1 MIQASISS
9 DPISGSRFRGILFGI
24 LAAVTY
30 GMNPLFTLPVYR
42 DGIQPDSVLFY
53 RYSFGVLLLGGWM
66 LFRRVSFFAALRDL
80 PLLLTGGLL
89 MASSSLFLFL
99 SYQKMDAGI
108 ASTLLFTY
116 PILTA
121 VFMALFFHEKA
132 GWGTIL
138 SIVLAVSGV
147 RILCRSGE
155 GAVLNMTGVL
165 FVFLSSLSYA
175 IYLVSVKVT
184 RMKQFSPELLT
195 FYSILFGF
203 PLFLVRLDFGA
214 ALQPISTPLSWVC
227 VLSLGLFPTI
237 VSLAAT
243 ASAIRLIGPTST
255 AILGALEPATAVFF
269 GILVFGEPLT
279 IRLIFGLILIGSAA
293 VLCALDGKQTPAC
306 HAVPAETKETKE
318 TH

>member
-1 MIQASISS
+1 MSLSENSVPVSELPGADVQDPEFASA
-9 DPISGSRFRGILFGI
+9 GRFRGILLGI

-53 RYSFGVLLLGGWM
+53 RYGFGILVLGLWM
-66 LFRRVSFFAALRDL
+66 LIRRISFAVPLRDL
-80 PLLLTGGLL
+80 PLLLFGGIL
-89 MASSSLFLFL
+89 AACSSLFLFL

-132 GWGTIL
+132 GWKTIG
-138 SIVLAVSGV
+138 SILLAVGGV
-147 RILCRSGE
+147 GILCRTGD

-165 FVFLSSLSYA
+165 FVFLSSLFYA
-175 IYLVSVKVT
+175 VYLVSVKVT
-184 RMKQFSPELLT
+184 RMKLFSPEILT

-203 PLFLVRLDFGA
+203 PVFFVRLDFGME
-214 ALQPISTPLSWVC
+214 LQLISEPLGWLC
-227 VLSLGLFPTI
+227 VFSLGLIPTVI
-237 VSLAAT
+237 SLAAT
-243 ASAIRLIGPTST
+243 AAAIRLAGPTTT
-255 AILGALEPATAVFF
+255 AILGALEPATAVFL

-279 IRLIFGLILIGSAA
+279 IRLIFGLLLIGFAA
-293 VLCALDGKQTPAC
+293 VLCALGGKRRPVQ
-306 HAVPAETKETKE
+306 
-318 TH
+318 